1 MITSKFSNT
10 AYFYSLLVVSFPVIS
25 AYFVRKVLG
34 FVNGDYNWQI
44 ILFLIIAAILILAV
58 VIWGFFVEM
67 NIRMAKFILNDE
79 KIVIKQLLGIG
90 TKRQHNWNDLQGIVI
105 RDFKVRGQ
113 HQEHLYLIKN
123 DKSVA
128 VMSSLYMKNYM
139 EVRTEI
145 MNHLELLK

>member
-1 MITSKFSNT
+1 MVTSKFSNT
-10 AYFYSLLVVSFPVIS
+10 AYFYSILVISFPVIS
-25 AYFVRKVLG
+25 AYLVRKVLS
-34 FVNGDYNWQI
+34 FTNGDYNWQI
-44 ILFLIIAAILILAV
+44 ILFLIFAVLLILAV

-67 NIRMAKFILNDE
+67 NIRMAKFVLNEE
-79 KIVIKQLLGIG
+79 KIVMKQLLGIG
-90 TKRQHNWNDLQGIVI
+90 TQRQHNWKDLQGFVI

-123 DKSVA
+123 NKSVA

-145 MNHLELLK
+145 MKHLQLLN

>member
-10 AYFYSLLVVSFPVIS
+10 AYFYSILVISFPVVS
-25 AYFVRKVLG
+25 AYLVRKVLG
-34 FVNGDYNWQI
+34 FTNGDYNWQI
-44 ILFLIIAAILILAV
+44 ILFLIFAVLLILAV

-79 KIVIKQLLGIG
+79 KIVMKQLLGIG
-90 TKRQHNWNDLQGIVI
+90 TQRQHNWKDLQGFVI

-113 HQEHLYLIKN
+113 HQEHLYLIKDN
-123 DKSVA
+123 KSVA

-139 EVRTEI
+139 DVRTEI
-145 MNHLELLK
+145 MKHLQLLN

>member
-1 MITSKFSNT
+1 MVTSKFSNT
-10 AYFYSLLVVSFPVIS
+10 AYFYSILVISFPVIS
-25 AYFVRKVLG
+25 AYLVRKVLS
-34 FVNGDYNWQI
+34 FTNGDYNWQI
-44 ILFLIIAAILILAV
+44 ILFLIFTVLLILAV

-67 NIRMAKFILNDE
+67 NIRMAKFVLNEE
-79 KIVIKQLLGIG
+79 KIVMKQLLGIG
-90 TKRQHNWNDLQGIVI
+90 TQRQHNWKDLQGFVI

-123 DKSVA
+123 NKSVA

-145 MNHLELLK
+145 MKHLQLLN